1 MWQPRSYDK
10 EKEKRF
16 IELGQHKLISRLLA
30 QRNID
35 PNSSKFLRCDYNE
48 LSHPYA
54 LNGIKEAAKLF
65 CEVALRQDSVGCFGD
80 YDLDGIVSVAIIK
93 ELSNVFNLKCE
104 VILPDRNEQGYGL
117 NSKSIQLIKE
127 RLATP
132 PDLFFVLDSGTNS
145 ENEIQE
151 LKKWGIKYIIVID
164 HHLPDLSKISKSA
177 VLVNWHLQENFDE
190 TCTCGEL
197 FHFIRGIRWLTKK
210 INPVEFLSYA
220 AMGVLADVSPIIG
233 DNRIIVKHGLGE
245 YALNHVVASGLIAL
259 LKKSGVYSK
268 SISQEDVLFKIAPR
282 INAAGRLGRPDI
294 AFKLLV
300 ENDLATAE
308 LMASNLSE
316 LNDKRKVLQKKME
329 KEAIKTVKA
338 NPEKYEHGIVLYNP
352 EWSIG
357 VVGIVASKVVE
368 TFHKPTLIIG
378 KNGND
383 LKGSGRSLDNVNLKE
398 ILDLCKEML
407 LIYGGHSMAGGVTL
421 KPEYLDKA
429 NELFNQSCKKYYV
442 NHGRPT
448 ECSYYDVVIPP
459 IEVSIKNSVLLLDTL
474 YPYCSQFNPEPVF
487 LLRDVVI
494 TDVKVFE
501 KDDWKSLNFVAER
514 DGQITPLR
522 LRMFSSDFGSEIS
535 GRKADIYISLP
546 QNISDSKF
554 LPQANILELI
564 LKK

>member
-10 EKEKRF
+10 EKENKF
-16 IELGQHKLISRLLA
+16 LALGQHKLISRLLA

-35 PNSSKFLRCDYNE
+35 PSLVNDFISSSYNN
-48 LSHPYA
+48 LSNPYKIK
-54 LNGIKEAAKLF
+54 GIEEAARLF
-65 CEVALRQDSVGCFGD
+65 CKVALEKGSIACISDTDADGVFAAVMIDELCKNFKVPCSVFIPSR
-80 YDLDGIVSVAIIK
+80 LDH
-93 ELSNVFNLKCE
+93 
-104 VILPDRNEQGYGL
+104 GYGL
-117 NSKSIQLIKE
+117 NSSSITTFMDKTKIK
-127 RLATP
+127 
-132 PDLFFVLDSGTNS
+132 PDLLIVTDCATNS
-145 ENEIQE
+145 EEEI
-151 LKKWGIKYIIVID
+151 LSIKQWSPKTKILILD
-164 HHLPDLSKISKSA
+164 HHPIEPSKFSKSA
-177 VLVNWHLQENFDE
+177 DIIINWHLDNSQEM
-190 TCTCGEL
+190 CSCGL
-197 FHFIRGIRWLTKK
+197 VFQFIRGIRWLTKK
-210 INPVEFLSYA
+210 VNPIEFLSLA
-220 AMGVLADVSPIIG
+220 SIPTLADVSSIIG

-378 KNGND
+378 KNGDD

-398 ILDLCKEML
+398 ILDLCKE
-407 LIYGGHSMAGGVTL
+407 IFVGFGGHAAAAGVTL

-429 NELFNQSCKKYYV
+429 NELFNNACKQYYET
-442 NHGRPT
+442 HGRPT

-459 IEVSIKNSVLLLDTL
+459 IEVSIKNSALLLDTL
-474 YPYCSQFNPEPVF
+474 YPY
-487 LLRDVVI
+487 
-494 TDVKVFE
+494 
-501 KDDWKSLNFVAER
+501 
-514 DGQITPLR
+514 
-522 LRMFSSDFGSEIS
+522 
-535 GRKADIYISLP
+535 
-546 QNISDSKF
+546 
-554 LPQANILELI
+554 
-564 LKK
+564 

>member
-1 MWQPRSYDK
+1 M
-10 EKEKRF
+10 
-16 IELGQHKLISRLLA
+16 
-30 QRNID
+30 
-35 PNSSKFLRCDYNE
+35 
-48 LSHPYA
+48 
-54 LNGIKEAAKLF
+54 GI
-65 CEVALRQDSVGCFGD
+65 
-80 YDLDGIVSVAIIK
+80 
-93 ELSNVFNLKCE
+93 
-104 VILPDRNEQGYGL
+104 
-117 NSKSIQLIKE
+117 
-127 RLATP
+127 
-132 PDLFFVLDSGTNS
+132 
-145 ENEIQE
+145 
-151 LKKWGIKYIIVID
+151 
-164 HHLPDLSKISKSA
+164 
-177 VLVNWHLQENFDE
+177 
-190 TCTCGEL
+190 
-197 FHFIRGIRWLTKK
+197 
-210 INPVEFLSYA
+210 
-220 AMGVLADVSPIIG
+220 LADVSSIIG

-368 TFHKPTLIIG
+368 TFHKPTLIMG
-378 KNGND
+378 KNGDD

-398 ILDLCKEML
+398 IVDLCKEMMVG
-407 LIYGGHSMAGGVTL
+407 YGGHSLAAGVTL
-421 KPEYLDKA
+421 KPEYLDRA
-429 NELFNQSCKKYYV
+429 NELFNQACRQYYEI
-442 NHGRPT
+442 HGRPT

-459 IEVSIKNSVLLLDTL
+459 VEVSVKNSALLLDTL

-501 KDDWKSLNFVAER
+501 KDDWKSLNFVAEKN
-514 DGQITPLR
+514 GQTTPLR